1 MAELQ
6 TTGGAVRPKTTQNPF
21 SKISPPVKYTRSTQ
35 FHNSPTKGHKK
46 HQSEKPVTSSLPE
59 TTVQSSKKTA
69 KNKNGASS
77 KKSHRAKEVGGG
89 SDGGPVISNSTSPSS
104 NSLDHLI
111 ARHQQQQQRFSQVT
125 PPAPPAALSAIINE
139 QDDGQQAEAAVAA
152 ASRPTRQ
159 SFVGVNFFDC
169 GQVQSSC
176 AAQVDTY
183 ILKFDCFC
191 CRRSRISTKLRNI
204 CFCRRPGAT
213 RPYWTS
219 PLPSSTTT
227 RRWCIDKFRPK
238 KKKSQSSKTFGAQ
251 CLITDCIC

>member
-46 HQSEKPVTSSLPE
+46 HQSEKPATSSLPE

-169 GQVQSSC
+169 GQVQKVH
-176 AAQVDTY
+176 AQ
-183 ILKFDCFC
+183 
-191 CRRSRISTKLRNI
+191 RRSILIYSNSIVSAADGR
-204 CFCRRPGAT
+204 G
-213 RPYWTS
+213 Y
-219 PLPSSTTT
+219 LPSCGTFASAAGPA
-227 RRWCIDKFRPK
+227 RRDRIGPVHFRPVRQHAGGA
-238 KKKSQSSKTFGAQ
+238 STNFGRRRRNPNRRRLLGRSA
-251 CLITDCIC
+251 